1 MLVGRDAV
9 LRVHSEGD
17 APFQAMG
24 RKYPEGYVD
33 VDINRGKN
41 LPAKMT
47 AKLDSGQ
54 YVLVDS
60 VGTVYQLDD
69 RASAQKFTGK
79 NVKIS

>member
-1 MLVGRDAV
+1 
-9 LRVHSEGD
+9 
-17 APFQAMG
+17 MG

-60 VGTVYQLDD
+60 AGTVYQLDD
-69 RASAQKFTGK
+69 EASAQKFTGK

>member
-17 APFQAMG
+17 ASFQARAASIPKG
-24 RKYPEGYVD
+24 CVD

-41 LPAKMT
+41 LPSKMT

-54 YVLVDS
+54 CVLVDS

-69 RASAQKFTGK
+69 QASAQKFTVN

>member
-1 MLVGRDAV
+1 MRSSAFTAKAMPHSRQWDASI
-9 LRVHSEGD
+9 L
-17 APFQAMG
+17 
-24 RKYPEGYVD
+24 KGYVD

-69 RASAQKFTGK
+69 RASAQKFTGNK
-79 NVKIS
+79 VKIS